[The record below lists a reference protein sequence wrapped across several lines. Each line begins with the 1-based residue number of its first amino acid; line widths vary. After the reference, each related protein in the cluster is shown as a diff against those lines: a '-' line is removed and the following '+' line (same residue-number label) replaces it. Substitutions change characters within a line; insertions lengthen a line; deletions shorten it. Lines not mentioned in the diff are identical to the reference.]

1 MKPYLKTG
9 CALAVLLFILGFA
22 NTSSSAGSNDSSVT
36 LSIARDDRILILAP
50 HPDDEV
56 IACGGVIQQALN
68 IGAQVKIVYLTEG
81 QHNPISLI
89 VYKKKLLFKNRQ
101 RQFIELGRIRRKESI
116 DAMNLLG
123 IDRSRLIFLDYP
135 DQGTRSIF
143 VDHWGEGNE
152 YKDSLTGLEQTIE
165 GEGLVSHSPYLAEAI
180 LNDTE
185 NVIRKFK
192 PTKIFCSHPLDQ
204 NSDHIAFYLFLKA
217 ALLELQNEIQKPQIY
232 LYIVHYR
239 HWPTHRGFH
248 PNKILSVPKKIAKL
262 DLNWFILKLNPWQVE
277 RKKQALMK
285 FKSQTGYSKS
295 YLLSFVRSNE
305 LFSDDLKT
313 NNTFKGRGKLKRVSF
328 HCDNENLTIDIELLK
343 RVPDTKDIKGT
354 FYLFGYTDKKPF
366 KDMPKIKIGLRANRY
381 TVYNMEYKINKA
393 GSSLK
398 LRPAS
403 LHLNIPLSILGNPD
417 SIFYSLKSNLTGTR
431 IIRWG
436 CWRIIN
442 LKK

>member
-9 CALAVLLFILGFA
+9 YVLAVLLFILGSA
-22 NTSSSAGSNDSSVT
+22 NTSSSRESNDSLVT
-36 LSIARDDRILILAP
+36 LSITRDDRILILAP

-165 GEGLVSHSPYLAEAI
+165 GEGLVPHSPYLAEAI

-185 NVIRKFK
+185 NVIREFK

-217 ALLELQNEIQKPQIY
+217 AL
-232 LYIVHYR
+232 
-239 HWPTHRGFH
+239 
-248 PNKILSVPKKIAKL
+248 
-262 DLNWFILKLNPWQVE
+262 
-277 RKKQALMK
+277 
-285 FKSQTGYSKS
+285 
-295 YLLSFVRSNE
+295 
-305 LFSDDLKT
+305 
-313 NNTFKGRGKLKRVSF
+313 
-328 HCDNENLTIDIELLK
+328 
-343 RVPDTKDIKGT
+343 
-354 FYLFGYTDKKPF
+354 
-366 KDMPKIKIGLRANRY
+366 
-381 TVYNMEYKINKA
+381 
-393 GSSLK
+393 
-398 LRPAS
+398 
-403 LHLNIPLSILGNPD
+403 
-417 SIFYSLKSNLTGTR
+417 
-431 IIRWG
+431 
-436 CWRIIN
+436 
-442 LKK
+442 